1 MAHRNRCFTELNNGD
16 FPIFSMVMLN
26 NQRVLLVPLGTL
38 ALEPQGMVQKI
49 AKNHLCD
56 QKWLENVHVLFN
68 MINRQH
74 MV

>member
-38 ALEPQGMVQKI
+38 ALEPPGDG
-49 AKNHLCD
+49 AKNGLQNHLCD
-56 QKWLENVHVLFN
+56 EKWLEKCPCS
-68 MINRQH
+68 I
-74 MV
+74 